1 MINGNNPWLPG
12 LVGCFII
19 MVATPGFARSISLKD
34 AGVTFWI
41 FIIIGAVIFLLQLKP
56 AAILLLSF
64 IGTSSDMVF
73 KRKKEAGEMATEEN
87 AVLHG
92 IEPVLVKK

>member
-1 MINGNNPWLPG
+1 MINGKKPWLPG
-12 LVGCFII
+12 LVACFII
-19 MVATPGFARSISLKD
+19 MVAKPGFARSISLKD